1 MILMGMEI
9 LYMNQKML
17 VKKYNIMH
25 NEQIT
30 IYDINLSYFKK
41 IGYTEI
47 EKESL
52 LKDLAF
58 LVVED
63 KSLLEKLYR
72 GDKIMDSVQRK
83 MEGLMEE
90 VDGILYYDE
99 VKLQQCIEKEMCE
112 KGLAEGRKEG
122 RAEGEQRKAL
132 ETAKKLLDLKVNTLE
147 QIAHVTGLTVKEIK
161 DLEDSIINN

>member
-1 MILMGMEI
+1 
-9 LYMNQKML
+9 
-17 VKKYNIMH
+17 MH

-132 ETAKKLLDLKVNTLE
+132 ETAKKLVAMQVLTEE
-147 QIAHVTGLTVKEIK
+147 QIKEATGLSLEEIHA
-161 DLEDSIINN
+161 LSNQ

>member
-1 MILMGMEI
+1 
-9 LYMNQKML
+9 
-17 VKKYNIMH
+17 MH

-72 GDKIMDSVQRK
+72 GDKIMDSVQRE
-83 MEGLMEE
+83 MEG
-90 VDGILYYDE
+90 
-99 VKLQQCIEKEMCE
+99 
-112 KGLAEGRKEG
+112 
-122 RAEGEQRKAL
+122 
-132 ETAKKLLDLKVNTLE
+132 
-147 QIAHVTGLTVKEIK
+147 
-161 DLEDSIINN
+161 